1 MKYLTFCICFLVSA
15 CHQEVVKPTP
25 KPDSD
30 ICFQMCQHIGPKE
43 KGGLGCEEGNP
54 VYDSDKPGPKDVPNE
69 SCEEFCKITQNNG
82 VSINPKCILLVKTC
96 DQIEFARTKNPNI
109 CELGDLL

>member
-1 MKYLTFCICFLVSA
+1 MKYFSFWLLFLMCA
-15 CHQEVVKPTP
+15 CHQDQVVNPTP

-30 ICFQMCQHIGPKE
+30 ICVQMCQHIGPKD
-43 KGGLGCEEGNP
+43 KGGLGCEEGMP

-82 VSINPKCILLVKTC
+82 VSMNPRCVVLIENC
-96 DQIEFARTKNPNI
+96 DQIEDARANNPKT
-109 CELGDLL
+109 CK